1 MKKRSQQISRFLVPF
16 SFSSDRYFQLTE
28 TISKQQE
35 RIWKIGSPDTAK
47 QTDANT
53 SSPLWHQKIL
63 SSRDNEF
70 FPFIKDSLN
79 PQCAYHIGSLW
90 ELRTRNDQRL
100 QGQLFYTTLPEKGE
114 ASAHILCRFSNAG
127 LAIFRTGIGLAWF
140 ELSYELWPQFP
151 QKAGAGAPSP
161 RQVAEVNNY
170 CKDLCH
176 RNSVSGRN
184 PLRFYPW
191 GLSDEKDNST
201 EPRPA
206 QDFSIFSWLWDFSLS
221 ELAPISFFSPRKQ
234 PGKQIFA
241 STQEPQEG
249 PDKAHIF
256 TALHLRQSPEKAEL
270 HQLLYWLRRGYRPS
284 YLPSLENLGS
294 RETTQ
299 IFENLICGV
308 CLEGCAFLAHDTQR
322 EDTNRVFADHFIS
335 HMIQSYFI
343 LYLIS
348 LHQYYV
354 LLDLSA
360 RMAQLPDRASRFD
373 LPTFQRLVSLREE
386 LGLAYTKAFF
396 PQVSYVGHQNQVYTL
411 FRESLSISE
420 LQEELS
426 IKADTLTELTQAYRE
441 RQQERRG
448 RIIAVC
454 GGVFAVIETLAT
466 TLGMYDMLVPMER
479 WIFSL
484 LAMSLACAVGILLA
498 RFWK

>member
-16 SFSSDRYFQLTE
+16 SFSSDRYPQLTE

-35 RIWKIGSPDTAK
+35 RGRKGENPDTAK
-47 QTDANT
+47 QADANT
-53 SSPLWHQKIL
+53 SSPLWQQKII

-70 FPFIKDSLN
+70 FPFFKDSLN
-79 PQCAYHIGSLW
+79 PHCTYHIGALW
-90 ELRTRNDQRL
+90 ELRTKNDTRL
-100 QGQLFYTTLPEKGE
+100 KGQLFYTALPEKGE
-114 ASAHILCRFSNAG
+114 APAHILCQFSNAG

-151 QKAGAGAPSP
+151 QKEGAVAPSP

-176 RNSVSGRN
+176 RSRVSGRN
-184 PLRFYPW
+184 PLCFYPQ
-191 GLSDEKDNST
+191 GLRAGKNDPV

-206 QDFSIFSWLWDFSLS
+206 QDFSIFSWLWDLSLS

-234 PGKQIFA
+234 PDKQVPV

-256 TALHLRQSPEKAEL
+256 TALHLHQAPEKAEL

-284 YLPSLENLGS
+284 YLPSQEALESG
-294 RETTQ
+294 ETTQ
-299 IFENLICGV
+299 VFENLTCGI

-322 EDTNRVFADHFIS
+322 EDTNLVFADHFIS
-335 HMIQSYFI
+335 HMVQSYFI

-348 LHQYYV
+348 LHQYYI

-360 RMAQLPDRASRFD
+360 RMARLPDRADRFD
-373 LPTFQRLVSLREE
+373 SPTFQRLISLREE

-396 PQVSYVGHQNQVYTL
+396 PQVSYVGHQNQVYAL
-411 FRESLSISE
+411 FRENLRISQ

-426 IKADTLTELTQAYRE
+426 TKAATLTELTQAYRE
-441 RQQERRG
+441 RQKEQRG

-466 TLGMYDMLVPMER
+466 TLGMYDMLVPRER
-479 WIFSL
+479 WLFSL
-484 LAMSLACAVGILLA
+484 LAMSLACLVGVLLA